1 VTTILADT
9 GPLVAFLDRSDHHH
23 EWAKQQFARFT
34 DPLLTCEAV
43 VAEALFLLRR
53 GNISPDALLKL
64 VIRGIL
70 VPSFRLADES
80 PAILRLMERYR
91 NVPMSLADACLVRM
105 SENHPGSKV
114 FTLDSD
120 FTIYRKGPRHV
131 IPLIRPE

>member
-1 VTTILADT
+1 MTTILADT

-23 EWAKQQFARFT
+23 EWAKQQFARFNN
-34 DPLLTCEAV
+34 PLLTCEAV
-43 VAEALFLLRR
+43 IAETLFLLRR
-53 GNISPDALLKL
+53 GNILPDALLKL
-64 VIRGIL
+64 ITRGLL

-105 SENHPGSKV
+105 SESHPGSKV

-120 FTIYRKGPRHV
+120 FTIYRKAQRQV
-131 IPLIRPE
+131 IPVLRPE